1 MDYQFTEAD
10 NAFRSEVVDF
20 IDNNWVPAS
29 GPEVE
34 GDDSH
39 FIAERAFEKRAASK
53 GWLTMAWPEEYGG
66 RGASHIQQMIY
77 REEAAYRGA
86 PGSGGQGISMV
97 GPCLMLHG
105 TEEQRQEH
113 LPRIANAE
121 SYWAQGFSEPGNGS
135 DLAGLQTRAVRDG
148 DDFVI
153 NGQKIWTSGAHYADW
168 IHVLTRTDPEA
179 PKHRGISYFLL
190 DMNTPG
196 IEVRPLINMLGEH
209 GFNEVYFTDVR
220 VPAANMM
227 GEYNRGWYVAATL
240 LDFERSGVAWSA
252 TSRKSV
258 ELMSEYAAEKPG
270 RRGGAKLIDDPGVR
284 NGLANLMIESEIAKL
299 ISYRVVLDAVAGIGP
314 ESRGVNVE
322 DVRLRAGPAR
332 LSLRRQHDGPAQSA
346 DRPRRSRRPA
356 RRPNRPLLHVV
367 RPQHDRGRHVRDSAQ
382 HHRHPR
388 PAASEA
394 VVLRSRKG
402 TDSSGPEE
410 AAAVISSYSER
421 APLSKS
427 LTCSRTWPTA
437 TPSRT
442 SSSVPSTPPADRVG
456 CLSSSSSA
464 ARMAS
469 IVSARLR
476 RNSVNSCSTG

>member
-1 MDYQFTEAD
+1 MDYQFTESD
-10 NAFRSEVVDF
+10 ESFRTEVVDF
-20 IDNNWVPAS
+20 IDNNWVP
-29 GPEVE
+29 PEGTNE
-34 GDDSH
+34 PGDDS
-39 FIAERAFEKRAASK
+39 FYEAERAFEKRAASK

-105 TEEQRQEH
+105 TEAQRQEH

-168 IHVLTRTDPEA
+168 IHVLTRTDTEA

-190 DMNTPG
+190 DMKTPG

-220 VPAANMM
+220 VPASNML

-240 LDFERSGVAWSA
+240 LDFERSGVQWSA

-258 ELMSEYAAEKPG
+258 ELMTEYASERPG
-270 RRGGAKLIDDPGVR
+270 RRGGPKLLDDPGVR
-284 NGLANLMIESEIAKL
+284 NGLANLMIESEISKL
-299 ISYRVVLDAVAGIGP
+299 ISYRVVWMQSQELVPNHEASMSKMFGSELGQRVA
-314 ESRGVNVE
+314 RFGVNMI
-322 DVRLRAGPAR
+322 G
-332 LSLRRQHDGPAQSA
+332 
-346 DRPRRSRRPA
+346 
-356 RRPNRPLLHVV
+356 LHSQ
-367 RPQHDRGRHVRDSAQ
+367 RIDPDD
-382 HHRHPR
+382 P
-388 PAASEA
+388 
-394 VVLRSRKG
+394 
-402 TDSSGPEE
+402 D
-410 AAAVISSYSER
+410 
-421 APLSKS
+421 APLAARIGRSYM
-427 LTCSRTWPTA
+427 
-437 TPSRT
+437 
-442 SSSVPSTPPADRVG
+442 SSVPSTI
-456 CLSSSSSA
+456 A
-464 ARMAS
+464 AGTS
-469 IVSARLR
+469 EIQ
-476 RNSVNSCSTG
+476 RNIIATRGLQLPRQ

>member
-1 MDYQFTEAD
+1 MDYQFTESD
-10 NAFRSEVVDF
+10 NSFRTEVVDF

-29 GPEVE
+29 AS
-34 GDDSH
+34 DDNPDAG
-39 FIAERAFEKRAASK
+39 FEAERAFEKRAASK

-105 TEEQRQEH
+105 SEAQRQEH

-153 NGQKIWTSGAHYADW
+153 NGQKIWTSGAQHADW
-168 IHVLTRTDPEA
+168 IHVLTRTDTEA

-196 IEVRPLINMLGEH
+196 IEVRPLINMLDEH
-209 GFNEVYFTDVR
+209 SFNEVYFTDVR
-220 VPAANMM
+220 VPASNMM

-258 ELMSEYAAEKPG
+258 ELMSEYAAEKSGPS
-270 RRGGAKLIDDPGVR
+270 RRLEADRRPWRPQRTREPDDRIRDLQADLLPSG
-284 NGLANLMIESEIAKL
+284 
-299 ISYRVVLDAVAGIGP
+299 LDAVAGTRP
-314 ESRGVNVE
+314 QPRGFDVE
-322 DVRLRAGPAR
+322 DVRLRAWPASR
-332 LSLRRQHDGPAQSA
+332 PLRCQHDGPAQPTN
-346 DRPRRSRRPA
+346 RPRRPRCPPRGQD
-356 RRPNRPLLHVV
+356 RTFLHVV
-367 RPQHDRGRHVRDSAQ
+367 RAKHDRGRHLRDPTQ
-382 HHRHPR
+382 HHRDSRGLQLPR
-388 PAASEA
+388 Q
-394 VVLRSRKG
+394 
-402 TDSSGPEE
+402 
-410 AAAVISSYSER
+410 
-421 APLSKS
+421 
-427 LTCSRTWPTA
+427 
-437 TPSRT
+437 
-442 SSSVPSTPPADRVG
+442 
-456 CLSSSSSA
+456 
-464 ARMAS
+464 
-469 IVSARLR
+469 
-476 RNSVNSCSTG
+476 

>member
-1 MDYQFTEAD
+1 MHEPEEPNVDYQFTESD
-10 NAFRSEVVDF
+10 NAFRTEVVNF
-20 IDNNWVPAS
+20 IDDNWVPAS
-29 GPEVE
+29 AS
-34 GDDSH
+34 DDNPDAG
-39 FIAERAFEKRAASK
+39 FEAERAFEKRAASK

-105 TEEQRQEH
+105 SEEQRREH

-153 NGQKIWTSGAHYADW
+153 NGQKIWTSGAQHADW

-196 IEVRPLINMLGEH
+196 IEVRPLINMLDEH
-209 GFNEVYFTDVR
+209 SFNEVYFTDVR
-220 VPAANMM
+220 VPASNMM

-258 ELMSEYAAEKPG
+258 ELMSEYAAERPG
-270 RRGGAKLIDDPGVR
+270 RQGGGKLIDDPGVR
-284 NGLANLMIESEIAKL
+284 NGLAYLMIESEIAKL
-299 ISYRVVLDAVAGIGP
+299 
-314 ESRGVNVE
+314 
-322 DVRLRAGPAR
+322 
-332 LSLRRQHDGPAQSA
+332 
-346 DRPRRSRRPA
+346 
-356 RRPNRPLLHVV
+356 
-367 RPQHDRGRHVRDSAQ
+367 
-382 HHRHPR
+382 
-388 PAASEA
+388 
-394 VVLRSRKG
+394 
-402 TDSSGPEE
+402 
-410 AAAVISSYSER
+410 SSYSVVWMQSQE
-421 APLSKS
+421 L
-427 LTCSRTWPTA
+427 
-437 TPSRT
+437 
-442 SSSVPSTPPADRVG
+442 VPNHE
-456 CLSSSSSA
+456 
-464 ARMAS
+464 AS
-469 IVSARLR
+469 M
-476 RNSVNSCSTG
+476 

>member
-20 IDNNWVPAS
+20 IGNNWVPAS
-29 GPEVE
+29 VS
-34 GDDSH
+34 DDNPDAG
-39 FIAERAFEKRAASK
+39 FEAERAFEKRAASK

-77 REEAAYRGA
+77 REEAAYRDA

-105 TEEQRQEH
+105 TEDQRQEH

-153 NGQKIWTSGAHYADW
+153 NGQKIWTSGAQHADW
-168 IHVLTRTDPEA
+168 IHVLTRTDTEA

-190 DMNTPG
+190 DINTPG
-196 IEVRPLINMLGEH
+196 IEVRPLINMLDEH
-209 GFNEVYFTDVR
+209 SFNEVYFTDVR
-220 VPAANMM
+220 VPASNMM

-258 ELMSEYAAEKPG
+258 ELMSEYAAERPG
-270 RRGGAKLIDDPGVR
+270 RQGGGKLIDDPGVR

-299 ISYRVVLDAVAGIGP
+299 ISYRVVWMQSQELVPNHEASMSKMFGSELGQRVA
-314 ESRGVNVE
+314 RFGVNMMGLHSQRIDPE
-322 DVRLRAGPAR
+322 DPGAPIAARIGRAYM
-332 LSLRRQHDGPAQSA
+332 S
-346 DRPRRSRRPA
+346 
-356 RRPNRPLLHVV
+356 
-367 RPQHDRGRHVRDSAQ
+367 
-382 HHRHPR
+382 
-388 PAASEA
+388 
-394 VVLRSRKG
+394 
-402 TDSSGPEE
+402 T
-410 AAAVISSYSER
+410 
-421 APLSKS
+421 
-427 LTCSRTWPTA
+427 
-437 TPSRT
+437 
-442 SSSVPSTPPADRVG
+442 VPSTI
-456 CLSSSSSA
+456 A
-464 ARMAS
+464 AGTS
-469 IVSARLR
+469 EIQ
-476 RNSVNSCSTG
+476 RNIIATRGLQLPRQ

>member
-1 MDYQFTEAD
+1 MDYQFTESD
-10 NAFRSEVVDF
+10 ESFRSEVVNF

-29 GPEVE
+29 GPNVI

-39 FIAERAFEKRAASK
+39 YEAERAFEKRAASK

-153 NGQKIWTSGAHYADW
+153 NGQKIWTSGAHHADW

-258 ELMSEYAAEKPG
+258 ELMSEYASERPG
-270 RRGGAKLIDDPGVR
+270 IRGGAKLIDDPGVR
-284 NGLANLMIESEIAKL
+284 NGLANLMIESEISRL
-299 ISYRVVLDAVAGIGP
+299 ISYRVVWMQSQELVPNHEASMSKMFGSELGQRV
-314 ESRGVNVE
+314 SHFGVNMM
-322 DVRLRAGPAR
+322 G
-332 LSLRRQHDGPAQSA
+332 
-346 DRPRRSRRPA
+346 
-356 RRPNRPLLHVV
+356 LHSQ
-367 RPQHDRGRHVRDSAQ
+367 RIDPDDPG
-382 HHRHPR
+382 
-388 PAASEA
+388 
-394 VVLRSRKG
+394 
-402 TDSSGPEE
+402 
-410 AAAVISSYSER
+410 
-421 APLSKS
+421 APLAARIGRAYMS
-427 LTCSRTWPTA
+427 T
-437 TPSRT
+437 
-442 SSSVPSTPPADRVG
+442 VPSTI
-456 CLSSSSSA
+456 A
-464 ARMAS
+464 AGTS
-469 IVSARLR
+469 EIQ
-476 RNSVNSCSTG
+476 RNIIATRGLQLPRQ

>member
-1 MDYQFTEAD
+1 MDYQFNESD
-10 NAFRSEVVDF
+10 NAFRAEVVNF
-20 IDNNWVPAS
+20 IDNNWEPAS
-29 GPEVE
+29 AS
-34 GDDSH
+34 DDNPDAG
-39 FIAERAFEKRAASK
+39 FEAERAFEKRAASK

-105 TEEQRQEH
+105 TEDQRQEH

-153 NGQKIWTSGAHYADW
+153 NGQKIWTSGAQHADW
-168 IHVLTRTDPEA
+168 IHVLTRTDTEA

-196 IEVRPLINMLGEH
+196 IEVRPLINMLDEH
-209 GFNEVYFTDVR
+209 SFNEVYFTDVR

-258 ELMSEYAAEKPG
+258 ELMTEYANERPG
-270 RRGGAKLIDDPGVR
+270 RRGGAKLINDPGVR
-284 NGLANLMIESEIAKL
+284 NGLANLIIESEISRL
-299 ISYRVVLDAVAGIGP
+299 ISYRVVWMQSQELVPNHEASMSKMFGSELGQRVA
-314 ESRGVNVE
+314 RFGVNMMGLHSQRI
-322 DVRLRAGPAR
+322 DPDDPGAPIAARIGRAYM
-332 LSLRRQHDGPAQSA
+332 S
-346 DRPRRSRRPA
+346 
-356 RRPNRPLLHVV
+356 
-367 RPQHDRGRHVRDSAQ
+367 
-382 HHRHPR
+382 
-388 PAASEA
+388 
-394 VVLRSRKG
+394 
-402 TDSSGPEE
+402 T
-410 AAAVISSYSER
+410 
-421 APLSKS
+421 
-427 LTCSRTWPTA
+427 
-437 TPSRT
+437 
-442 SSSVPSTPPADRVG
+442 VPSTI
-456 CLSSSSSA
+456 A
-464 ARMAS
+464 AGTS
-469 IVSARLR
+469 EIQ
-476 RNSVNSCSTG
+476 RNIIATRGLQLPRQ

>member
-1 MDYQFTEAD
+1 MDYKFTTAD
-10 NAFRSEVVDF
+10 ETFRSEVVDF
-20 IDNNWVPAS
+20 IDSNWEPAQGS
-29 GPEVE
+29 NEP
-34 GDDSH
+34 GDDSAFH
-39 FIAERAFEKRAASK
+39 AERAFEKRAASK

-105 TEEQRQEH
+105 SEEQKREH

-153 NGQKIWTSGAHYADW
+153 NGQKIWTSGAHHADW

-190 DMNTPG
+190 DMASPG

-220 VPAANMM
+220 VPASNMM

-252 TSRKSV
+252 TSRKSI
-258 ELMSEYAAEKPG
+258 ELMTEYATEHAG
-270 RRGGAKLIDDPGVR
+270 IRGGRTLLDDPGVR
-284 NGLANLMIESEIAKL
+284 NGLANLAIESEISRL
-299 ISYRVVLDAVAGIGP
+299 ISYRVVWMQSQDLVPNHEASMSKMFGSELGQRVA
-314 ESRGVNVE
+314 RFGVNMMGLHSQRI
-322 DVRLRAGPAR
+322 DPDDAGAPIAARIGRA
-332 LSLRRQHDGPAQSA
+332 
-346 DRPRRSRRPA
+346 
-356 RRPNRPLLHVV
+356 
-367 RPQHDRGRHVRDSAQ
+367 
-382 HHRHPR
+382 
-388 PAASEA
+388 
-394 VVLRSRKG
+394 
-402 TDSSGPEE
+402 
-410 AAAVISSYSER
+410 YM
-421 APLSKS
+421 
-427 LTCSRTWPTA
+427 
-437 TPSRT
+437 
-442 SSSVPSTPPADRVG
+442 SSVPSTI
-456 CLSSSSSA
+456 A
-464 ARMAS
+464 AGTS
-469 IVSARLR
+469 EIQ
-476 RNSVNSCSTG
+476 RNIIATRGLQLPRQ

>member
-20 IDNNWVPAS
+20 IDNNWEPAS

-53 GWLTMAWPEEYGG
+53 GWLTMAWPEEYVG

-105 TEEQRQEH
+105 TEEQRREH

-299 ISYRVVLDAVAGIGP
+299 ISYRVVWMQSQELVPNHEASMSKMFGSELGQRVA
-314 ESRGVNVE
+314 RFGVNMM
-322 DVRLRAGPAR
+322 G
-332 LSLRRQHDGPAQSA
+332 
-346 DRPRRSRRPA
+346 
-356 RRPNRPLLHVV
+356 LHSQ
-367 RPQHDRGRHVRDSAQ
+367 RI
-382 HHRHPR
+382 HPDD
-388 PAASEA
+388 P
-394 VVLRSRKG
+394 
-402 TDSSGPEE
+402 D
-410 AAAVISSYSER
+410 
-421 APLSKS
+421 APLAARIGRAYMS
-427 LTCSRTWPTA
+427 T
-437 TPSRT
+437 
-442 SSSVPSTPPADRVG
+442 VPSTI
-456 CLSSSSSA
+456 A
-464 ARMAS
+464 AGTS
-469 IVSARLR
+469 EIQ
-476 RNSVNSCSTG
+476 RNIIATRGLQLPRQ

>member
-299 ISYRVVLDAVAGIGP
+299 ISYRVVWMQSQELVPNHEASMSKMFGSELGQRV
-314 ESRGVNVE
+314 SRFGVNMM
-322 DVRLRAGPAR
+322 G
-332 LSLRRQHDGPAQSA
+332 
-346 DRPRRSRRPA
+346 
-356 RRPNRPLLHVV
+356 LHSQ
-367 RPQHDRGRHVRDSAQ
+367 RIDPDD
-382 HHRHPR
+382 P
-388 PAASEA
+388 
-394 VVLRSRKG
+394 
-402 TDSSGPEE
+402 D
-410 AAAVISSYSER
+410 
-421 APLSKS
+421 APLAARIGRSYM
-427 LTCSRTWPTA
+427 
-437 TPSRT
+437 
-442 SSSVPSTPPADRVG
+442 SSVPSTI
-456 CLSSSSSA
+456 A
-464 ARMAS
+464 AGTS
-469 IVSARLR
+469 EIQ
-476 RNSVNSCSTG
+476 RNIIATRGLQLPRQ

>member
-1 MDYQFTEAD
+1 MDYQFNESD

-20 IDNNWVPAS
+20 IDNNWVP
-29 GPEVE
+29 PEGTNE
-34 GDDSH
+34 PGDDS
-39 FIAERAFEKRAASK
+39 FYEAERAFEKRAASK

-105 TEEQRQEH
+105 TEAQRQEH

-153 NGQKIWTSGAHYADW
+153 NGQKIWTSGAHHADW

-220 VPAANMM
+220 VPASNML

-258 ELMSEYAAEKPG
+258 ELMTEYAADRPG

-284 NGLANLMIESEIAKL
+284 NGLANLMIESEISKL
-299 ISYRVVLDAVAGIGP
+299 ISYRVVWMQSQELVPNHEASMSKMFGSELGQRVA
-314 ESRGVNVE
+314 RFGVNMM
-322 DVRLRAGPAR
+322 G
-332 LSLRRQHDGPAQSA
+332 
-346 DRPRRSRRPA
+346 
-356 RRPNRPLLHVV
+356 LHSQ
-367 RPQHDRGRHVRDSAQ
+367 RIDPDD
-382 HHRHPR
+382 P
-388 PAASEA
+388 
-394 VVLRSRKG
+394 
-402 TDSSGPEE
+402 D
-410 AAAVISSYSER
+410 
-421 APLSKS
+421 APLAARIGRSYM
-427 LTCSRTWPTA
+427 
-437 TPSRT
+437 
-442 SSSVPSTPPADRVG
+442 SSVPSTI
-456 CLSSSSSA
+456 A
-464 ARMAS
+464 AGTS
-469 IVSARLR
+469 EIQ
-476 RNSVNSCSTG
+476 RNIIATRGLQLPRQ

>member
-1 MDYQFTEAD
+1 MDYQFTESD
-10 NAFRSEVVDF
+10 ESFRSEVVNF

-29 GPEVE
+29 GPDVE

-39 FIAERAFEKRAASK
+39 FEAERAFEKRAASK

-153 NGQKIWTSGAHYADW
+153 NGQKIWTSGAHHADW

-258 ELMSEYAAEKPG
+258 ELMSEYASERPG
-270 RRGGAKLIDDPGVR
+270 IRGGAKLIDDPGVR
-284 NGLANLMIESEIAKL
+284 NGLANLMIESEISRL
-299 ISYRVVLDAVAGIGP
+299 ISYRVVWMQSQELVPNHEASMSKMFGSELGQRV
-314 ESRGVNVE
+314 SHFGVNMMGLHSQRIDPE
-322 DVRLRAGPAR
+322 D
-332 LSLRRQHDGPAQSA
+332 
-346 DRPRRSRRPA
+346 
-356 RRPNRPLLHVV
+356 
-367 RPQHDRGRHVRDSAQ
+367 
-382 HHRHPR
+382 
-388 PAASEA
+388 
-394 VVLRSRKG
+394 
-402 TDSSGPEE
+402 PE
-410 AAAVISSYSER
+410 
-421 APLSKS
+421 APLAARIGRAYMS
-427 LTCSRTWPTA
+427 T
-437 TPSRT
+437 
-442 SSSVPSTPPADRVG
+442 VPSTI
-456 CLSSSSSA
+456 A
-464 ARMAS
+464 AGTS
-469 IVSARLR
+469 EIQ
-476 RNSVNSCSTG
+476 RNIIATRGLQLPRQ

>member
-1 MDYQFTEAD
+1 MDYQFTESD
-10 NAFRSEVVDF
+10 ESFRTEVVDF
-20 IDNNWVPAS
+20 IDNNWVP
-29 GPEVE
+29 PEGTNE
-34 GDDSH
+34 PGDDS
-39 FIAERAFEKRAASK
+39 FYEAERAFEKRAASK

-105 TEEQRQEH
+105 TEAQRQEH
-113 LPRIANAE
+113 LPRIATGE

-190 DMNTPG
+190 DMKTPG

-220 VPAANMM
+220 VPASNML

-240 LDFERSGVAWSA
+240 LDFERSGVQWSA

-258 ELMSEYAAEKPG
+258 ELMTEYASERPG
-270 RRGGAKLIDDPGVR
+270 RRGGAKLLDDPGVR
-284 NGLANLMIESEIAKL
+284 NGLANLMIESEISKL
-299 ISYRVVLDAVAGIGP
+299 ISYRVVWMQSQELVPNHEASMSKMFGSELGQRVA
-314 ESRGVNVE
+314 RFGVNMM
-322 DVRLRAGPAR
+322 G
-332 LSLRRQHDGPAQSA
+332 
-346 DRPRRSRRPA
+346 
-356 RRPNRPLLHVV
+356 LHSQ
-367 RPQHDRGRHVRDSAQ
+367 RIDPDD
-382 HHRHPR
+382 P
-388 PAASEA
+388 
-394 VVLRSRKG
+394 
-402 TDSSGPEE
+402 D
-410 AAAVISSYSER
+410 
-421 APLSKS
+421 APLAARIGRSYM
-427 LTCSRTWPTA
+427 
-437 TPSRT
+437 
-442 SSSVPSTPPADRVG
+442 SSVPSTI
-456 CLSSSSSA
+456 A
-464 ARMAS
+464 AGTS
-469 IVSARLR
+469 EIQ
-476 RNSVNSCSTG
+476 RNIIATRGLQLPRQ